1 MKHFR
6 LLFCRTLLTILALTS
21 GSCEDSLL
29 NERSGGGNRRP
40 LDEAVPD
47 SDWNYVYPEIIKTEF
62 IPSFSD
68 FDHTKCLAWRII
80 WPEYPVAADAD
91 KIPTVFSFEKE
102 TLNSLEFLNNTS
114 PQNTYDGI
122 FSLFYNFRLQAV
134 NAMWTELIWSFPGFE
149 NIDGVVFAESTMELD
164 EIIYLVTERPSLFK
178 TYWPKLGGAA
188 LDQFDYSEGDF
199 FQFQL
204 SPSETYGGIRIVS
217 MTPRIIEVYLAVPN
231 D

>member
-1 MKHFR
+1 M
-6 LLFCRTLLTILALTS
+6 LLTMLALTS

-29 NERSGGGNRRP
+29 NERRGGKVTPGGNHGP
-40 LDEAVPD
+40 LDEGVPD

-68 FDHTKCLAWRII
+68 FAHTKCLAWRII

-114 PQNTYDGI
+114 AQNTYDGI
-122 FSLFYNFRLQAV
+122 FSLFYNFRIQAV
-134 NAMWTELIWSFPGFE
+134 NSMWTELIWSFPGIE
-149 NIDGVVFAESTMELD
+149 NIDGVVFAESSLTLD
-164 EIIYLVTERPSLFK
+164 EIIYVVTERPSLFK
-178 TYWPKLGGAA
+178 THWPNLSGSA

-199 FQFQL
+199 FEFQL
-204 SPSETYGGIRIVS
+204 DPSELYGGIRIVS